1 MAGLQARSP
10 IITRED
16 FLLKT
21 TPIPNVTCTGT
32 NLAIL
37 LIRAH
42 LADRMHP
49 CSHLFACP
57 CFPHLPAY
65 FVRPSAPDHV
75 RWSWWGFG
83 AGHGDWRGSALGR
96 WPVNVIGRRPGRRP
110 RFGSQ
115 PVEHCPRSTSVCHGS
130 IAEMLA
136 SWQFTLGYWNSTRQ
150 VGSWRHQLPQS
161 WREEM
166 EGASRRMFQRT
177 TGALSFA
184 TFRRSGWYGNDEL
197 LWHSFSTFLRGQCIM
212 SYNDLFK
219 KEKTYHL
226 CKMK

>member
-96 WPVNVIGRRPGRRP
+96 WPVNVIGRRP
-110 RFGSQ
+110 RFGFQ

-166 EGASRRMFQRT
+166 EGASRLCSSVRLVHFPLPHS
-177 TGALSFA
+177 GARDGMAMTSSYDIPSQHFFEASALCHIMIYLKK
-184 TFRRSGWYGNDEL
+184 RRL
-197 LWHSFSTFLRGQCIM
+197 I
-212 SYNDLFK
+212 
-219 KEKTYHL
+219 TYVKWSSWL
-226 CKMK
+226 